1 MTSSGFF
8 AFIGFDAVGPAELL
22 VLFAV
27 VLIVVG
33 PKNLP
38 AAARKMGSFMASLRR
53 AADEFKRQLMT
64 MDAEDQNPSPSTTA
78 AESEPPPPPPPDPPK
93 SDTYI
98 DVPSGE
104 PSESPAPEGEVV
116 PFGEPSDPPPP
127 DGGFDPPPPDV
138 PSDNAAE
145 GQGGATDGEEKK

>member
-1 MTSSGFF
+1 MTSFGFF

-38 AAARKMGSFMASLRR
+38 AAARKMGSIMASLRR

-64 MDAEDQNPSPSTTA
+64 MDVEDPKPSTKVA
-78 AESEPPPPPPPDPPK
+78 DPEPPPPPPPDAPP

-98 DVPSGE
+98 DVPPAEGTDSPEAYGGIDSSAE
-104 PSESPAPEGEVV
+104 PSESPV
-116 PFGEPSDPPPP
+116 PDSEFE
-127 DGGFDPPPPDV
+127 PPPDV
-138 PSDNAAE
+138 QAANSAAVPDE
-145 GQGGATDGEEKK
+145 TDAEEEKK

>member
-1 MTSSGFF
+1 MTSLGFF

-38 AAARKMGSFMASLRR
+38 AAARKMGSIMASLRR

-64 MDAEDQNPSPSTTA
+64 MDVEDPKPSTKVA
-78 AESEPPPPPPPDPPK
+78 DPEPPPPPPPDAPP

-98 DVPSGE
+98 DVPPAEGTDSPEAYGGIDSSAE
-104 PSESPAPEGEVV
+104 PSESPI
-116 PFGEPSDPPPP
+116 P
-127 DGGFDPPPPDV
+127 DSEFDPPPDVQAADAAVAPDE
-138 PSDNAAE
+138 PAAE
-145 GQGGATDGEEKK
+145 EEKK

>member
-1 MTSSGFF
+1 MTPYLFF
-8 AFIGFDAVGPAELL
+8 AFIGFDSVGPAELL

-38 AAARKMGSFMASLRR
+38 SAARKMGNFMATLRR

-64 MDAEDQNPSPSTTA
+64 MDVEDPKPSTKA
-78 AESEPPPPPPPDPPK
+78 ADPEPPPPPPPDPPK

-98 DVPSGE
+98 DVPPAEGTDSPEAYCGTDSSAE
-104 PSESPAPEGEVV
+104 PSESPV
-116 PFGEPSDPPPP
+116 PDSELA
-127 DGGFDPPPPDV
+127 PPPDV
-138 PSDNAAE
+138 QAADSAAVPDAAPVE
-145 GQGGATDGEEKK
+145 EEKK

>member
-1 MTSSGFF
+1 MSPCPPF

-38 AAARKMGSFMASLRR
+38 AAARKMGAFMSSLRR

-64 MDAEDQNPSPSTTA
+64 MDVEDSNPSTFA
-78 AESEPPPPPPPDPPK
+78 GESEPPPPPPPDPPR

-98 DVPSGE
+98 DVPPAEPSGEPAREDGEGTTPE
-104 PSESPAPEGEVV
+104 PSESPV
-116 PFGEPSDPPPP
+116 PDSRLD
-127 DGGFDPPPPDV
+127 PPPDV
-138 PSDNAAE
+138 RAADLSGGPGG
-145 GQGGATDGEEKK
+145 GQGGPGETEAQ

>member
-1 MTSSGFF
+1 MSPSPLF
-8 AFIGFDAVGPAELL
+8 AFFGFDAVGPAELL

-64 MDAEDQNPSPSTTA
+64 MDVEDPKPAKSSDP
-78 AESEPPPPPPPDPPK
+78 EPPPPPPPDPPK

-98 DVPSGE
+98 DVPPAEGTDSPEAYGGTDSSAE
-104 PSESPAPEGEVV
+104 PSESPV
-116 PFGEPSDPPPP
+116 PDSEFE
-127 DGGFDPPPPDV
+127 PPPDV
-138 PSDNAAE
+138 QAADESRTPE
-145 GQGGATDGEEKK
+145 GDAPVEEKK

>member
-1 MTSSGFF
+1 MISSGFF

-38 AAARKMGSFMASLRR
+38 AAARKMGSVMASLRR

-64 MDAEDQNPSPSTTA
+64 MDVEDPKPST
-78 AESEPPPPPPPDPPK
+78 SVSDPEPPPPPPPDPPP

-98 DVPSGE
+98 DVPPAEGTDSPEAYGGTDSSAE
-104 PSESPAPEGEVV
+104 PSESPV
-116 PFGEPSDPPPP
+116 PDSEFE
-127 DGGFDPPPPDV
+127 PPPDV
-138 PSDNAAE
+138 QAADSAAVSE
-145 GQGGATDGEEKK
+145 GEAGGEEKK

>member
-1 MTSSGFF
+1 MSPSPLF
-8 AFIGFDAVGPAELL
+8 AFFGFDAVGPAELL

-64 MDAEDQNPSPSTTA
+64 MDVEDPKPSTKA
-78 AESEPPPPPPPDPPK
+78 ADPEPPPPPPPDPPK

-98 DVPSGE
+98 DVPPAEGTDSPEAYGVGDSSTE
-104 PSESPAPEGEVV
+104 PSESPV
-116 PFGEPSDPPPP
+116 PDSEFE
-127 DGGFDPPPPDV
+127 PPPDV
-138 PSDNAAE
+138 QAADE
-145 GQGGATDGEEKK
+145 CRTPEDDANGEEKK

>member
-1 MTSSGFF
+1 MTSFGFF

-38 AAARKMGSFMASLRR
+38 AAARKMGSVMASLRR

-64 MDAEDQNPSPSTTA
+64 MDAEDPKPA
-78 AESEPPPPPPPDPPK
+78 PKVADPEPPPPPPPDPPA
-93 SDTYI
+93 SDSYI
-98 DVPSGE
+98 DVPPPVEGTDPPPDVDIDDAEDLFSE
-104 PSESPAPEGEVV
+104 PSESPV
-116 PFGEPSDPPPP
+116 PDSE
-127 DGGFDPPPPDV
+127 FDPPPDV
-138 PSDNAAE
+138 KAADS
-145 GQGGATDGEEKK
+145 AAPGEDVSGKEPK